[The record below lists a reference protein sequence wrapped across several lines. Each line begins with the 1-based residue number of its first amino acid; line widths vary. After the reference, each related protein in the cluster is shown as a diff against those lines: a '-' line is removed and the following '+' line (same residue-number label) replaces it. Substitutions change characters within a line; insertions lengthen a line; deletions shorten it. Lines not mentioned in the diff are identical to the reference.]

1 MGVAI
6 MEPVE
11 RTPEELSERH
21 SKIEGAYHRLLDW
34 LPYGTLALSAALSAL
49 INQRPWAVQLPTLG
63 LAAAAALWVYVAYTR
78 IPSKTEASETRIA
91 VHLLVMLAF
100 GAALMSRDMM
110 FFVFVVTGFFHAGYL
125 KSMGMLVAGI
135 GATSL
140 VVNSSIIDFNRPEP
154 QAVAVFAVIVVVQ
167 TGAIGSGFL
176 LNERL
181 VRLRTQREEA
191 LLAREAALQENA
203 GLHMQLFTQARE
215 AGILDERQRMAR
227 DIHDTVAQGLAGII
241 AQLHAA
247 DGTDDAAQRR
257 RHLDSAADLARESL
271 AEARRTV
278 QAIGPPPLDTAQLP
292 EALAE
297 VSAKWSEANAVPVE
311 VTLTGDAKPMH
322 PEVEVTLLR
331 VTQEALTNAA
341 KHSGAKR
348 VGITLSYMD
357 DQLALD
363 VRDDGI
369 GFEPAKTK
377 AAKGNGYGLAAMRQ
391 RVGRLAGS
399 LSIESE
405 PGSGTVVSAI
415 VPAVPRVVADA
426 A

>member
-1 MGVAI
+1 

-21 SKIEGAYHRLLDW
+21 SKIEGTYHRLLDW
-34 LPYGTLALSAALSAL
+34 MPYATLALSAALSAL
-49 INQRPWAVQLPTLG
+49 ISPDPWESQLATYG
-63 LAAAAALWVYVAYTR
+63 LAAAVALWVYLAFTR
-78 IPSKTEASETRIA
+78 IPSKTEASELRIA
-91 VHLLVMLAF
+91 VYLFVMLAF
-100 GAALMSRDMM
+100 GAALMLRDML
-110 FFVFVVTGFFHAGYL
+110 FFIFVITGFFHAGYL

-135 GATSL
+135 GASSI
-140 VVNSSIIDFNRPEP
+140 VVNSSIVNHTDPDPEG
-154 QAVAVFAVIVVVQ
+154 VVVFIVVVAVQ
-167 TGAIGSGFL
+167 TLAISSGFL
-176 LNERL
+176 LNEKL
-181 VRLRTQREEA
+181 VQLRTQREEA

-203 GLHMQLFTQARE
+203 GLHMQLLTQARE

-247 DGTDDAAQRR
+247 DGTDDATQRR

-278 QAIGPPPLDTAQLP
+278 QAIGPPTLDTAQLP

-311 VTLTGDAKPMH
+311 LTTTGDAKPMH
-322 PEVEVTLLR
+322 PEIEVTLLR
-331 VTQEALTNAA
+331 VTQEALTNVA
-341 KHSGAKR
+341 KHSGAGR

-363 VRDDGI
+363 VRDDGT
-369 GFEPAKTK
+369 GFDPGKTK

-391 RVGRLAGS
+391 RVDRLAGS
-399 LSIESE
+399 FSIESE

-415 VPAVPRVVADA
+415 VPAVQAVADA

>member
-1 MGVAI
+1 
-6 MEPVE
+6 MEPVA

-21 SKIEGAYHRLLDW
+21 SKIEGTYHRLLDW
-34 LPYGTLALSAALSAL
+34 LPYGTLALSAVLSTL
-49 INQRPWAVQLPTLG
+49 INQRPWETQLVTLG
-63 LAAAAALWVYVAYTR
+63 LAAAAALWVYFAYTR

-91 VHLLVMLAF
+91 VHLFVMLAF
-100 GAALMSRDMM
+100 GAVLISRDMM
-110 FFVFVVTGFFHAGYL
+110 FFIFVITGFFHAGYFR
-125 KSMGMLVAGI
+125 SMGMLVAGI
-135 GATSL
+135 GVTSL
-140 VVNSSIIDFNRPEP
+140 VVNSGIIESSRPEP
-154 QAVAVFAVIVVVQ
+154 QAVAMFVVIVVVQ
-167 TGAIGSGFL
+167 TGAISSGFL

-181 VRLRTQREEA
+181 VQLRIQREEA
-191 LLAREAALQENA
+191 LLAREAALLENA
-203 GLHMQLFTQARE
+203 GLHMQLLTQARE

-247 DGTDDAAQRR
+247 DETDDESQRR
-257 RHLDSAADLARESL
+257 RHLDSAAELARDSL

-278 QAIGPPPLDTAQLP
+278 QAIGPPTLDSAQLP

-297 VSAKWSEANAVPVE
+297 VSASWSEANAVPVE
-311 VTLTGDAKPMH
+311 VVTTGDPQPMH
-322 PEVEVTLLR
+322 PEIEVTLLR

-341 KHSGAKR
+341 KHSKAGR
-348 VGITLSYMD
+348 VGITLSYME

-377 AAKGNGYGLAAMRQ
+377 ADKGKGYGLSAMRQ

-405 PGSGTVVSAI
+405 PGRGTVVSAI
-415 VPAVPRVVADA
+415 VPAIPQAVADA

>member
-1 MGVAI
+1 
-6 MEPVE
+6 MEPVS
-11 RTPEELSERH
+11 RTAEELSEQH
-21 SKIEGAYHRLLDW
+21 SKVESLYHRLLDW
-34 LPYGTLALSAALSAL
+34 MPYATLGLSAALSSL
-49 INQRPWAVQLPTLG
+49 ISQRPLEYQLQTLA
-63 LAAAAALWVYVAYTR
+63 LAAATALWVYLMFTR
-78 IPSKTEASETRIA
+78 IPSKDEASSARLA
-91 VHLLVMLAF
+91 VYLFVMLAL
-100 GAALMSRDMM
+100 GAALMARDMM
-110 FFVFVVTGFFHAGYL
+110 FFIFVVTGFFHAGYMKTMPAL
-125 KSMGMLVAGI
+125 AAGI
-135 GATSL
+135 GASSI
-140 VVNSSIIDFNRPEP
+140 VVNSSIVTSPGADA
-154 QAVAVFAVIVVVQ
+154 QAAVIYTVVVLVQ
-167 TGAIGSGFL
+167 TAAISSGFG
-176 LNERL
+176 LNEKL

-191 LLAREAALQENA
+191 LLAREAALEENA
-203 GLHMQLFTQARE
+203 GLHMQLLTQARE

-278 QAIGPPPLDTAQLP
+278 QAIGPPTLDTAQLP

-297 VSAKWSEANAVPVE
+297 VSSKWSAQHEVPVE
-311 VTLTGDAKPMH
+311 LTTTGDAQPMH

-341 KHSGAKR
+341 KHSRASR

-363 VRDDGI
+363 VRDDGV
-369 GFEPAKTK
+369 GFEPANTK
-377 AAKGNGYGLAAMRQ
+377 AAKGSGYGLAAMRQ

-405 PGSGTVVSAI
+405 PGAGTVVSAI
-415 VPAVPRVVADA
+415 VPAVPRAVADA
-426 A
+426 V

>member
-1 MGVAI
+1 
-6 MEPVE
+6 MEPVM

-21 SKIEGAYHRLLDW
+21 SKVEATYHRLLDW
-34 LPYGTLALSAALSAL
+34 LPYATLALSAGLSVL
-49 INQRPWAVQLPTLG
+49 INPGPSQDLGPTLG
-63 LAAAAALWVYVAYTR
+63 LAAAAALWVYFAFTR
-78 IPSKTEASETRIA
+78 IRSKWDASGTRLA
-91 VHLLVMLAF
+91 VHLFVMLAF
-100 GAALMSRDMM
+100 GAVLMHRDML
-110 FFVFVVTGFFHAGYL
+110 FFIFVVTGFFHAGYL
-125 KSMGMLVAGI
+125 KTMGGLVAGI

-140 VVNSSIIDFNRPEP
+140 VVNSSIIDFADPE
-154 QAVAVFAVIVVVQ
+154 AESIAIFTVVVLVQ
-167 TGAIGSGFL
+167 TLAISSGFL

-181 VRLRTQREEA
+181 VQLRSQREEA

-203 GLHMQLFTQARE
+203 GLHMQLLTQARE

-247 DGTDDAAQRR
+247 DGTDDEARRR

-278 QAIGPPPLDTAQLP
+278 QAIGPPTLDTAQLP

-297 VSAKWSEANAVPVE
+297 VSAKWSEANEVPVE
-311 VTLTGDAKPMH
+311 LTLTGDAKPMH
-322 PEVEVTLLR
+322 PEIEVTLLR

-341 KHSGAKR
+341 KHSSARR

-369 GFEPAKTK
+369 GFAPMNAK

-415 VPAVPRVVADA
+415 VPAVPRAVADA

>member
-1 MGVAI
+1 
-6 MEPVE
+6 MEPVS

-21 SKIEGAYHRLLDW
+21 SRVENTYHRLLDW
-34 LPYGTLALSAALSAL
+34 LPYATLATSAVLSMV
-49 INQRPWAVQLPTLG
+49 ITRRPLDFQLTTLG
-63 LAAAAALWVYVAYTR
+63 LAAAAALWVYFAFTR
-78 IPSKTEASETRIA
+78 LRSKTDASGARLA
-91 VHLLVMLAF
+91 VHLFVMLGF
-100 GAALMSRDMM
+100 GAALMSRDML
-110 FFVFVVTGFFHAGYL
+110 FFIFVVTGFFHAGYL
-125 KSMGMLVAGI
+125 KSMGALVAGI
-135 GATSL
+135 AGSSL
-140 VVNSSIIDFNRPEP
+140 VVNSSVVDFGDP
-154 QAVAVFAVIVVVQ
+154 QAQAVVVYIVVVIVQ
-167 TGAIGSGFL
+167 TGAISSGFL

-181 VRLRTQREEA
+181 VQLRQQREEA
-191 LLAREAALQENA
+191 LLSREAALQENA
-203 GLHMQLFTQARE
+203 GLHMQLLTQARE

-247 DGTDDAAQRR
+247 DGTDDDAQRR

-278 QAIGPPPLDTAQLP
+278 QAIGPPTLDSAQLP

-297 VSAKWSEANAVPVE
+297 VAAKWAEANGVPVE
-311 VTLTGDAKPMH
+311 LVTTGDAKPMH
-322 PEVEVTLLR
+322 PEIEVTLLR
-331 VTQEALTNAA
+331 VTQEALQNTSKHGRAA
-341 KHSGAKR
+341 R
-348 VGITLSYMD
+348 VGITLSYME

-377 AAKGNGYGLAAMRQ
+377 AAKGSGYGLAAMRQ

-415 VPAVPRVVADA
+415 VPAVPQAVADA